1 MRLSLTTLHQ
11 GFQSDLIQQVGAHSG
26 KGKQGSPPHPQ
37 LLELQN
43 KWFSTNTQLMF
54 ASVVLDGVLGHLG
67 LALHTVHFPVV
78 WKQCMRQVK
87 ALEGR
92 HVSSKA
98 LQGSETRV
106 LPGRTEEKGIS
117 LTRGSLLSL

>member
-1 MRLSLTTLHQ
+1 
-11 GFQSDLIQQVGAHSG
+11 
-26 KGKQGSPPHPQ
+26 
-37 LLELQN
+37 
-43 KWFSTNTQLMF
+43 MF

-92 HVSSKA
+92 HVSSKT
-98 LQGSETRV
+98 LQGSQTRV
-106 LPGRTEEKGIS
+106 LLGRTEEESIS
-117 LTRGSLLSL
+117 GGHHFHHSNVLDSLSIRPP